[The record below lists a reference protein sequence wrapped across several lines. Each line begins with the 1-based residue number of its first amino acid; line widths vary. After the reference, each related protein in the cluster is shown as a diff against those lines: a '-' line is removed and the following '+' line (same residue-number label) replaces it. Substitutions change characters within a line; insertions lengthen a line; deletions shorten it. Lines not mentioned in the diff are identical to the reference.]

1 MIKVKI
7 RDKYRGFSHQ
17 ELLDKAYALG
27 SNFEKYSIG
36 CSQCTVAAIHELL
49 DIEGVVVRVA
59 SSLAGGTAM
68 QFVGTCGALSGG
80 VMILDYCFGR
90 QPNKMSYEEEIKD
103 NLDAYFAATESPM
116 LLADK
121 FWKEY
126 GTINCINIQ
135 RQLFGRFY
143 YAVDPDEYEKQIKAG
158 AHEST
163 KCPHIVGN
171 SARWV
176 MEILLDKNAIDL

>member
-17 ELLDKAYALG
+17 ELLDKAYELG

-80 VMILDYCFGR
+80 VMILDYC
-90 QPNKMSYEEEIKD
+90 
-103 NLDAYFAATESPM
+103 
-116 LLADK
+116 LLSS
-121 FWKEY
+121 
-126 GTINCINIQ
+126 T
-135 RQLFGRFY
+135 
-143 YAVDPDEYEKQIKAG
+143 G
-158 AHEST
+158 AHILWRRLLSIDS
-163 KCPHIVGN
+163 CFSQN
-171 SARWV
+171 LSA
-176 MEILLDKNAIDL
+176 